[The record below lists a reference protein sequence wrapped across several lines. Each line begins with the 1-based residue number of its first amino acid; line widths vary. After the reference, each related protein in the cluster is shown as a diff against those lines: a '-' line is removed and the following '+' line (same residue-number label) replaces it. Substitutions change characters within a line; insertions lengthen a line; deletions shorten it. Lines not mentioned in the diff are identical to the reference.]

1 MPRRIIIDCDP
12 GHDDA
17 IAIMLAAGSAEVEV
31 MAITTVAGNHD
42 IRETTRNAMV
52 VADLAGLDD
61 VPIASGAQRPLV
73 QPPRWAEHIHG
84 SSGMDGPPPR
94 TTVRTPDS
102 RHAVD
107 LIVELVMGS
116 PVGEV
121 TLIPTGP
128 LTNIALAARMHP
140 EIVPRVREVVFMGG
154 AYADGN
160 ITPVAEF
167 NVYSDPE
174 AAHIVLGEQW
184 PVTMIGL
191 DLTHQAVATG
201 AIRRSIAEIGNE
213 AAQFVSELL
222 DFVWKSYSLS
232 IERKTDPP
240 VHDPC
245 AVMRVIAPEI
255 VEIEKANVQ
264 IELSGLRTRGL
275 TVTDFL
281 GRDDA
286 ALRTNVAT
294 RLDVD
299 KFWSRV
305 TKALTQLPR
314 DGTAAALR
322 KNG

>member
-1 MPRRIIIDCDP
+1 MPRKIILDCDP

-17 IAIMLAAGSAEVEV
+17 ITIMLAAGSPEVEI
-31 MAITTVAGNHD
+31 MAITTVAGNHS
-42 IRETTRNAMV
+42 INATTRNAMV
-52 VADLAGLDD
+52 VADLSGLVAVPVAAG
-61 VPIASGAQRPLV
+61 AARPLIR
-73 QPPRWAEHIHG
+73 PPRWAEHIHG
-84 SSGMDGPPPR
+84 STGMDGPPPR
-94 TTVRTPDS
+94 VTFRTPDK

-107 LIVELVMGS
+107 LITEIVMDH
-116 PVGEV
+116 PVGEI
-121 TLIPTGP
+121 TLVPTGP
-128 LTNIALAARMHP
+128 LTNVALAARIHP
-140 EIVPRVREVVFMGG
+140 EIVPRVGEVVFMGG

-167 NVYSDPE
+167 NVYTDPE
-174 AAHIVLGEQW
+174 AAHIVLSEDW

-201 AIRRSIAEIGNE
+201 AVRKRIADIGTE
-213 AAQFVSELL
+213 AAQFVSDLL
-222 DFVWKSYSLS
+222 DFVGKSYATS

-255 VEIEKANVQ
+255 VEVVPANVEV
-264 IELSGLRTRGL
+264 ELQGSRTIGL

-294 RLDVD
+294 RLNARA
-299 KFWSRV
+299 FWDRV
-305 TKALTQLPR
+305 IRALARLPR
-314 DGTAAALR
+314 STTVGV
-322 KNG
+322 